1 MTNEF
6 ISRKEGWIPAA
17 VTLLFF
23 TIYPFFT
30 SGRGWVGWKQGPNR
44 PEMVE
49 ITFEFDRVREFHLI
63 HVFTNNQFSR
73 DVAVFKKAEID
84 FSIGGETYPGEPVE
98 HNPMEDSIFE
108 EPRNVS
114 VKLHRRVGK
123 FLKVKLYFSAKWI
136 MISEVSFESSIAR
149 GNYEAEKSGRE
160 EIDEEAAIV
169 DDDEKLPRKDGV
181 DQQQQHH
188 HRVKSV
194 ESSST
199 AATSSK
205 KASDEDKT
213 GEDDSA
219 LMPIIV
225 GVMTAV
231 IVLLGVVIFFIVS
244 RSRQRQKKWLSA
256 PINEEGSEILT
267 ASEKITLS
275 SASNA
280 YPFNGG
286 AAAHQQQQQQQH
298 FGTVLGTTAS
308 SDTGSSGHSS
318 GRMLH
323 ILPKLD
329 DNYNTPVHAG
339 GNMTPRT
346 TARHPHTTNVTA
358 SPFYN
363 NGSSIIRTPSGTRKT
378 FPPAPRL
385 QVPPPPP
392 HPPTDEEAVYTEPGT
407 YTEPYRAVRY
417 SPYYGYGP
425 VVAEDALM
433 KQALLSGE

>member
-1 MTNEF
+1 M
-6 ISRKEGWIPAA
+6 K
-17 VTLLFF
+17 
-23 TIYPFFT
+23 
-30 SGRGWVGWKQGPNR
+30 R
-44 PEMVE
+44 P
-49 ITFEFDRVREFHLI
+49 L
-63 HVFTNNQFSR
+63 
-73 DVAVFKKAEID
+73 KKI
-84 FSIGGETYPGEPVE
+84 
-98 HNPMEDSIFE
+98 
-108 EPRNVS
+108 
-114 VKLHRRVGK
+114 
-123 FLKVKLYFSAKWI
+123 
-136 MISEVSFESSIAR
+136 
-149 GNYEAEKSGRE
+149 
-160 EIDEEAAIV
+160 
-169 DDDEKLPRKDGV
+169 
-181 DQQQQHH
+181 
-188 HRVKSV
+188 
-194 ESSST
+194 
-199 AATSSK
+199 
-205 KASDEDKT
+205 KT

-244 RSRQRQKKWLSA
+244 KSRQKQKKWLSA

-267 ASEKITLS
+267 ASEKMALS
-275 SASNA
+275 SSSNA
-280 YPFNGG
+280 YPFN
-286 AAAHQQQQQQQH
+286 AQQAHPQQQQH

-329 DNYNTPVHAG
+329 DNYNTPVHPGVG

-346 TARHPHTTNVTA
+346 TARHHHTTNVTA

-378 FPPAPRL
+378 FPPVPRL

-407 YTEPYRAVRY
+407 YTEPYRAVPRY

-425 VVAEDALM
+425 VGAEDALM
-433 KQALLSGE
+433 KQALLSGECKLVIC